1 MNMIGDIYAVWLR
14 EMIRFVRAKSRVI
27 SSLAMPFFW
36 LVFIGIGIGSSF
48 SLPGT
53 SYITFLAP
61 GILGMTLLFS
71 SIFAG
76 VSVIWDRQFGFLKEL
91 LVAPIS
97 RTSIVLGKVFGGAT
111 VSMITAMIM
120 LVVMVFVGL
129 ISFSVMI
136 LVSIVFMALISMT
149 FVSLGVV
156 MASRMKG
163 MEGFQM
169 IMSFL
174 IMPIFFLSGALFPL
188 ENTPGWMQVAS
199 YLDPLTYGVDGLRG
213 ALIGHSIFPITLDL
227 TALALITISMIIIG
241 KYMFDKAN

>member
-1 MNMIGDIYAVWLR
+1 MNIIKDIYAVWLR
-14 EMIRFVRAKSRVI
+14 EMIRFLRAKSRVI

-61 GILGMTLLFS
+61 GILGMTLLFT
-71 SIFAG
+71 SIFSG

-97 RTSIVLGKVFGGAT
+97 RTSIVLGKVFGGST
-111 VSMITAMIM
+111 VSMVTAFIM
-120 LVVMVFVGL
+120 LVVMVFAG
-129 ISFSVMI
+129 IINFSVMI
-136 LVSIVFMALISMT
+136 LLSIVFMSLISMS
-149 FVSLGVV
+149 FVSMGLIL
-156 MASRMKG
+156 ASKMKS

-199 YLDPLTYGVDGLRG
+199 YFDPLTYGVDGLRG
-213 ALIGHSIFPITLDL
+213 ALIGRGLFPIALDL
-227 TALALITISMIIIG
+227 ALLMAITVTFIAIAAH
-241 KYMFDKAN
+241 MFNKSN

>member
-1 MNMIGDIYAVWLR
+1 MIGDIYAVWLR